1 MLINFQTAKYIS
13 TIFSL
18 GFIGKMPGTLGSLA
32 GLIFGIMLNFF
43 LDKKI
48 VFAILILSTIIFTL
62 CIHVYQKK
70 TGKIDKSEIIID
82 EFLGQQI
89 PLVFLDLTFL
99 NICLSFI
106 LFRFF
111 DIFKIFPCNY
121 IDKKYSGCIGVML
134 DDIIAG
140 LQAFFLILLI
150 NHYII

>member
-1 MLINFQTAKYIS
+1 MLINFQTAKYVS

-18 GFIGKMPGTLGSLA
+18 GFVGKMPGTLGSLV
-32 GLIFGIMLNFF
+32 GLLFGIILNFF

-48 VFAILILSTIIFTL
+48 AFAILILSTIIFTL
-62 CIHVYQKK
+62 CVYVYQKK
-70 TGKIDKSEIIID
+70 AGKIDKSEIIID

-121 IDKKYSGCIGVML
+121 IDKRYSGCIGVML
-134 DDIIAG
+134 DDIIAAI
-140 LQAFFLILLI
+140 QAFALILFI
-150 NHYII
+150 NYYVI